1 MFDIYRVDQSR
12 CKALEP
18 LGTKSKFWYFE
29 GKRQMLF
36 KAEDRDTG
44 EDWAEKIA
52 CELCQLLNLPHVH
65 YILADLYDAGVR
77 VKRGVTCETC
87 APPPSSLI
95 LGNQCLMALDP
106 NYPSKRDRYK
116 VREHTVN
123 AVVEF
128 LEKIER
134 PSDLIRMLSNLPPS
148 RETALDVFVG
158 YIMLDAWIANQDRH
172 HENWGVLLGVNDR
185 LFLAPTYDHGAALA
199 RNLSDT
205 EREER
210 LKTNDRNRSI
220 DHFALRAKSAFFR
233 HATDTQ
239 VLKTFEAFGEF
250 ARHAPHAAQKW
261 LHQLA
266 TIDFKSIK
274 AILDEVPPDR
284 MTGIAKEFTLQLLM
298 VNQRHLLKE
307 FLIS

>member
-1 MFDIYRVDQSR
+1 MFEIYRVDQSR

-128 LEKIER
+128 LEKIEG
-134 PSDLIRMLSNLPPS
+134 PYYSPIRVLLNIPT
-148 RETALDVFVG
+148 ETALEVFVG
-158 YIMLDAWIANQDRH
+158 YIMFDAWIANQDRH
-172 HENWGVLLGVNDR
+172 HENWGVLFDHDR

-210 LKTNDRNRSI
+210 LKTKDRNRNI
-220 DHFALRAKSAFFR
+220 DHFALRAKSAFYR
-233 HATDTQ
+233 QATDTK

-250 ARHAPHAAQKW
+250 AGHAPQAAQKW
-261 LHQLA
+261 LQRLA
-266 TIDFKSIK
+266 SINSKSIE

-284 MTGIAKEFTLQLLM
+284 MTGIAKEFTLQLLL
-298 VNQRHLLKE
+298 VNQRHLLQE
-307 FLIS
+307 FLKP